1 MGDVSSGPG
10 GVLYNTPSGPSGLFA
25 GLDPA
30 YQAQQ
35 LQNQAA
41 QLALKR
47 ATAFQGGV
55 PTTDGTPNG
64 PVDIDAIARNQIQN
78 GDASGGLG
86 LMMSGLKLQMLR
98 DPSTVSNPTGQGGGP
113 LSSGM
118 LGGGPAGGAQPAAGG
133 GMVAPG
139 AGGDSYG
146 RMQSAPAA
154 PPAAGGQAG
163 PSSSAPGD
171 YLSRLAMVENGGKD
185 GGDPSAAGAI
195 GRYQF
200 TASTWNGLAKQYPDL
215 GLTADGRTDPA
226 QQQRAIQAFT
236 NDNISALGR
245 SGIQATP
252 GSLYLA
258 HFAGAGGA
266 TAALKADPN
275 TPVSSILGAAAVK
288 ANPFL
293 DGMTAGGLVGWAN
306 GKMAGVDPSTVP
318 GTPGGISPEV
328 ASAIV
333 RLRTGQGSAA
343 DGATLRAYQ
352 ASKAQGSAP
361 SQPQAAQT
369 GTDVDAAQPSIST
382 ASGSAIGDADVM
394 QARKVV
400 QTLGGYDPASLAPG
414 AQQALTA
421 AKAKVATYLQQ
432 QNTSPGQAGSAS
444 AGTVAGAPTS
454 STSDAPKPGQ
464 HPYFPG
470 GSGIK
475 SAPATPTV
483 GQGQPQAPGGAMLA
497 SFGAA
502 PPAMAP
508 SQPMPSP
515 GRQPPQV
522 GGMPPGAP
530 PMASGPGL
538 QGGGLQPVNFGGGTP
553 QGGAPAPSAPG
564 AMPPQVGAALQ
575 RLQNRQGSAADGALW
590 SAYMKGQN
598 GGAPAGGQLGGSPPV
613 GQGAASAAPSSPY
626 GAAPPSSSGP
636 DLPYLQ
642 GKYAAP
648 GGGAQYVADMLDTAR
663 RYGLAG
669 EQQAAQAFVERAKQV
684 QSDLQE
690 VNKSRLDLQN
700 KNAELTPELKNY
712 QAAVAQGFQGTPMD
726 YQNALETQK
735 AAANAAGRNSV
746 LTPGQKEYNQAVTG
760 GFQGSPADY
769 QASLASQ
776 RGEAE
781 GQGKYLGG
789 LPQQYAQA
797 ADAGRAANDNIDQML
812 QAAQGFRTGAGADV
826 IQGARKGMQS
836 ALGFFGIN
844 NPLLNDPTASYEDL
858 TKLTGAYSRNV
869 AGTVAG
875 PKGVQELQ
883 LINSSLLSPE
893 TTPDGFRAVSSSL
906 KGSNDF
912 AIAKQQASQDWL
924 ADPTNKNSLS
934 GFEGTFNRN
943 VSPSTFW
950 LNRLRTDQPDLF
962 TQAVQRLGQTDQ
974 GRTLLT
980 KAKAGMGYAQKQG
993 LF

>member
-133 GMVAPG
+133 GMIAPG

-146 RMQSAPAA
+146 RMQSAPAG

-382 ASGSAIGDADVM
+382 ASGGAIGDADVM

-515 GRQPPQV
+515 GRQPPQA

-530 PMASGPGL
+530 PMASGPGP

-553 QGGAPAPSAPG
+553 QGGAPAPSAPARDAATG
-564 AMPPQVGAALQ
+564 RGGAAAAAKPA
-575 RLQNRQGSAADGALW
+575 RLGGRRRAVERLHEGPERWRACRW
-590 SAYMKGQN
+590 SAWRFAP
-598 GGAPAGGQLGGSPPV
+598 GGPGRRVGRSVVALRRGPAVVERTRIFPTFRANMQRPAAGRSTSPTCWTRR
-613 GQGAASAAPSSPY
+613 GATVWPASNRRRK
-626 GAAPPSSSGP
+626 PSSS
-636 DLPYLQ
+636 
-642 GKYAAP
+642 AP
-648 GGGAQYVADMLDTAR
+648 SRSNPTYR
-663 RYGLAG
+663 RSTSPG
-669 EQQAAQAFVERAKQV
+669 
-684 QSDLQE
+684 ST
-690 VNKSRLDLQN
+690 SR
-700 KNAELTPELKNY
+700 T
-712 QAAVAQGFQGTPMD
+712 
-726 YQNALETQK
+726 
-735 AAANAAGRNSV
+735 
-746 LTPGQKEYNQAVTG
+746 
-760 GFQGSPADY
+760 
-769 QASLASQ
+769 
-776 RGEAE
+776 
-781 GQGKYLGG
+781 
-789 LPQQYAQA
+789 
-797 ADAGRAANDNIDQML
+797 
-812 QAAQGFRTGAGADV
+812 
-826 IQGARKGMQS
+826 
-836 ALGFFGIN
+836 
-844 NPLLNDPTASYEDL
+844 
-858 TKLTGAYSRNV
+858 
-869 AGTVAG
+869 
-875 PKGVQELQ
+875 
-883 LINSSLLSPE
+883 
-893 TTPDGFRAVSSSL
+893 TTPS
-906 KGSNDF
+906 
-912 AIAKQQASQDWL
+912 
-924 ADPTNKNSLS
+924 
-934 GFEGTFNRN
+934 
-943 VSPSTFW
+943 
-950 LNRLRTDQPDLF
+950 
-962 TQAVQRLGQTDQ
+962 
-974 GRTLLT
+974 
-980 KAKAGMGYAQKQG
+980 
-993 LF
+993 